1 MLYVPAWLQI
11 LQRNTSYWN
20 TPVQSKYVKLLN
32 TIKGRVGIV
41 SQCTCMLDF
50 SFLFHIKHLLL
61 SEMSLGV
68 LHNPRAW
75 PTTSNSGK
83 ERVSFN
89 RKKPCEGPG
98 SHRGTVLLMVK
109 DIVHDFQEVWFCL
122 HSCCNSWTSSSTSP
136 NLWTVKQKCG
146 LQRTKKK
153 KNETHFPCTL
163 SAGAPVSG
171 VLCGPLSCTFLSIT
185 HSPSAHSLPRLFPIL
200 SIWISFG
207 SNTWT
212 SSASA
217 VCRAAAQSEAV
228 GLDWITAPQLPELNW
243 LRAFSS

>member
-1 MLYVPAWLQI
+1 
-11 LQRNTSYWN
+11 
-20 TPVQSKYVKLLN
+20 
-32 TIKGRVGIV
+32 
-41 SQCTCMLDF
+41 
-50 SFLFHIKHLLL
+50 
-61 SEMSLGV
+61 MSLGV

-83 ERVSFN
+83 KRVSFN

-98 SHRGTVLLMVK
+98 SHRGTVLLMIK

-122 HSCCNSWTSSSTSP
+122 YSCSNSWTSSSTSP
-136 NLWTVKQKCG
+136 NLWTVRQKMWAAED
-146 LQRTKKK
+146 QEKNRTKPTSRARCQR
-153 KNETHFPCTL
+153 EHL
-163 SAGAPVSG
+163 SAGSSV
-171 VLCGPLSCTFLSIT
+171 VVSCTFLSIS

-228 GLDWITAPQLPELNW
+228 GLD
-243 LRAFSS
+243 